1 MADQKAQ
8 QTIQVACYAG
18 YRADERPLRFT
29 LGDRTYE
36 VTEVP
41 DRWYGVGYTCF
52 KVRADD
58 GNFYILRHEEEQDRW
73 LLDAY
78 RRGESGT
85 SAG

>member
-1 MADQKAQ
+1 MADQKAPR
-8 QTIQVACYAG
+8 TVQVACYAG

-36 VTEVP
+36 VTEVG

-78 RRGESGT
+78 RKGESGT